1 MSDARLRWAVLT
13 LAVAVGC
20 PGGVVH
26 AQGIAPVKQAA
37 PAKGGKQKAAAPNA
51 QSKNPAAAS
60 KALENGIKLYQS
72 GKNDAAVEALSVA
85 LQGGLPS
92 QDVARALYYRGAA
105 YRKQGKPVLAISDLK
120 SALWLKG
127 GLSEA
132 ERGDATL
139 QHAAAYKDAGLGEA
153 PAIERTTAVAE
164 VTSGTAKAAEKRAV
178 ETPVAAAPQAGTGQ
192 AAGVQIAGP
201 GPGPAQPV
209 MSLAQSASAPEPAAE
224 TASGGGITGF
234 FSNLFG
240 GMGSSQSSATETAQ
254 AAQRPLTTASTAP
267 PQPQV
272 SSWADSTTVAPRRSG
287 QLAKVAAAE
296 AVATPAAGAAA
307 KTKTAKRVASVGGKF
322 RLEVGSTTSREE
334 AVKIAQRLKSEHGAE
349 FASREM
355 NIDEGKFGSSSYYRV
370 GVGPYATADEP
381 GKLCRTLKS
390 KGLDCVVVTR

>member
-1 MSDARLRWAVLT
+1 MTDARLRWAVLT
-13 LAVAVGC
+13 LAVAIGC
-20 PGGVVH
+20 PDGVVH

-37 PAKGGKQKAAAPNA
+37 PAKGGKQKVAAPKP
-51 QSKNPAAAS
+51 QSKNPEAAS
-60 KALENGIKLYQS
+60 KALESGIKSYQA
-72 GKNDAAVEALSVA
+72 GKNEAAVEALSVA

-105 YRKQGKPVLAISDLK
+105 YRKQGKPVQAISDLK

-164 VTSGTAKAAEKRAV
+164 VTSGAAKGAEKRAA
-178 ETPVAAAPQAGTGQ
+178 EAPVAAAPQAGAGQ
-192 AAGVQIAGP
+192 AAGVQIAGA
-201 GPGPAQPV
+201 GSGPAQPV
-209 MSLAQSASAPEPAAE
+209 MSLAQPANAAEPAAE

-240 GMGSSQSSATETAQ
+240 GAGSSQSSATETAQ
-254 AAQRPLTTASTAP
+254 APQRPLTTASTTP
-267 PQPQV
+267 QQPQV

-287 QLAKVAAAE
+287 QVAKVAAAE
-296 AVATPAAGAAA
+296 AVATPAAGAGEKKKA
-307 KTKTAKRVASVGGKF
+307 AKRVASVGGKY

-334 AVKIAQRLKSEHGAE
+334 AEKIAQRLKSEHGPAL
-349 FASREM
+349 AAREM
-355 NIDEGKFGSSSYYRV
+355 SIDEGKFGSSSYFRV
-370 GVGPYATADEP
+370 GVGPYATAEEP
-381 GKLCRTLKS
+381 GKLCTTLKS
-390 KGLDCVVVTR
+390 KGLDCVVITR